1 MKNRGWFKITHRSII
16 DSLCEISK
24 WSENVKTRFQPVPKR
39 SRVNFDETS
48 TVDKNLGPHVTHCD
62 KLCSVFQ
69 TSIVLLQNLHK
80 IKPQWLIT
88 LSMLPCTYTLLISS
102 RNAYLEKMWTLPWS
116 QTTHILN
123 QALSVRVCDGSVHIH
138 SNLINTVDEL
148 TVKSIEQIL
157 LHHMF
162 LRRTREDKLFF
173 YICTVCSCR
182 KNSKSCYDW
191 RWPMIDEFTLTNTRL
206 QDWDWEVVSFE
217 KCLSC

>member
-1 MKNRGWFKITHRSII
+1 M
-16 DSLCEISK
+16 
-24 WSENVKTRFQPVPKR
+24 
-39 SRVNFDETS
+39 
-48 TVDKNLGPHVTHCD
+48 THCD
-62 KLCSVFQ
+62 ELCSVFQ

-80 IKPQWLIT
+80 IKPQWLIM
-88 LSMLPCTYTLLISS
+88 LSMLSCTYALHISS
-102 RNAYLEKMWTLPWS
+102 RNVYLEKMWTLPWS

-123 QALSVRVCDGSVHIH
+123 QALSMRVCDGSVHIY

-173 YICTVCSCR
+173 TYALYVAAEK

-191 RWPMIDEFTLTNTRL
+191 SWPTIDEFTLTNTRL
-206 QDWDWEVVSFE
+206 QDRDREVSVLLTLYISKFKNSFY
-217 KCLSC
+217 